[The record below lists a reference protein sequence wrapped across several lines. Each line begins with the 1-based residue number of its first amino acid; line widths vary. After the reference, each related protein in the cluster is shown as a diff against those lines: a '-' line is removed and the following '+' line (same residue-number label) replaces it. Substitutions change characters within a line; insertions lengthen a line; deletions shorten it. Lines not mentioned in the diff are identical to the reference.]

1 MSIKN
6 RAVKEMLAKSGE
18 PGRFSR
24 LLAMLQRLASW
35 AFREAA

>member
-1 MSIKN
+1 M
-6 RAVKEMLAKSGE
+6 KEMLAKSDE
-18 PGRFSR
+18 PRRRFSR